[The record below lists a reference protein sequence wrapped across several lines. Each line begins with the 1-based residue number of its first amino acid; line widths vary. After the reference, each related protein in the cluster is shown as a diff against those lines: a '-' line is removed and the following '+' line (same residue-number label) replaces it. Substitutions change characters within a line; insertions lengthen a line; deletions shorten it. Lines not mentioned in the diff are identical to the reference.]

1 MEKTKILI
9 VGLGLIGGSYAKK
22 LCKFDY
28 LVYGY
33 DISNETMEQAYN
45 DGAILNNN
53 IDNLDFFEDIDIV
66 VLSLYPHDNVEF
78 LRKYQNK
85 FKTGTVITDTTGIKA
100 TIVEEMTKFIRSDL
114 NLIPSHPM
122 AGREVSGYL
131 NSTPDL
137 FLDANFIITP
147 LKESDDI
154 SCLKKLGVDLGFLN
168 IEVLTIAQHDEIISF
183 LSQLTHVIAIA
194 LMNTHDTDSYINYT
208 GDSFRDL
215 TRIAK
220 INENLWS
227 ELFLTN
233 QSILLKEIDD
243 FKTALSRIEE
253 KIITNDREGLKQ
265 LMRDAKESRIL
276 FDNRHHK

>member
-9 VGLGLIGGSYAKK
+9 VGLGLIGGSYAKRLSQK
-22 LCKFDY
+22 DY

-33 DISNETMEQAYN
+33 DISTDTMKQAYMEKTIVN
-45 DGAILNNN
+45 QSIDN
-53 IDNLDFFEDIDIV
+53 IDFFKEMDIV
-66 VLSLYPHDNVEF
+66 VLSLYPQDNVKFLKRYQKEF
-78 LRKYQNK
+78 KS
-85 FKTGTVITDTTGIKA
+85 GTIITDTTGIKT
-100 TIVEEMTKFIRSDL
+100 TITCEMLEFIRNDL
-114 NLIPSHPM
+114 RLIPSHPM
-122 AGREVSGYL
+122 AGREVSGYQ

-147 LKESDDI
+147 VKENEDVSI
-154 SCLKKLGVDLGFLN
+154 LKKLGKDLGFLN
-168 IEVLTIAQHDEIISF
+168 IEILTIAKHDEIISF

-233 QSILLKEIDD
+233 QKILLKEIDD
-243 FKTALSRIEE
+243 FKIALDKVEE
-253 KIITNDREGLKQ
+253 KIINNDLEGLKS
-265 LMRDAKESRIL
+265 LMKDAKKSRIL
-276 FDNRHHK
+276 FDKRHNK

>member
-1 MEKTKILI
+1 MEKTKVLI

-22 LCKFDY
+22 LCKLDY

-33 DISNETMEQAYN
+33 DKYVETMKQAYN
-45 DGAILNNN
+45 DGTILNQT
-53 IDNLDFFEDIDIV
+53 IDNIDFFELIDIV

-78 LRKYQNK
+78 LKKYQYK
-85 FKTGTVITDTTGIKA
+85 FKAGTIITDTTGIK
-100 TIVEEMTKFIRSDL
+100 TVIVKEITKFIRSDL
-114 NLIPSHPM
+114 KFIPSHPM
-122 AGREVSGYL
+122 AGKEVSGYS

-147 LKESDDI
+147 LNESDDI
-154 SCLKKLGVDLGFLN
+154 SSLKKLGTDLGFMN
-168 IEVLTIAQHDEIISF
+168 IEVLSIAQHDEIISF

-233 QSILLKEIDD
+233 QNILLKEIDD
-243 FKTALSRIEE
+243 FKKALDKVEN
-253 KIITNDREGLKQ
+253 KIITNDKEGLKQ